1 MSVYDYSKRVR
12 AEHSRMA
19 EPDKRAR
26 LQHTVSSTAGMERR
40 KGRGM
45 MRLAFALAALVL
57 ACLLVASTAP
67 TVDPL
72 RVYEVRQIVAA
83 EDALTAALIACG
95 PDHASVVCDVVEVTQ

>member
-19 EPDKRAR
+19 EPTNRER
-26 LQHTVSSTAGMERR
+26 LQRAVNSTAGMERR

-45 MRLAFALAALVL
+45 IRLAFALAALVL

-72 RVYEVRQIVAA
+72 RIFEVRQIVAA

-95 PDHASVVCDVVEVTQ
+95 PDHASVVCEVSEVSQ